1 MNYFTFAQ
9 QDKVVKLSDTPVVS
23 GHKGPVL
30 DIAFSPHN
38 DNLIASGSKDCSVKL
53 WLIPDEGLTKY
64 SPFICLIILKFKL
77 TSFLHI
83 LAEL

>member
-1 MNYFTFAQ
+1 M
-9 QDKVVKLSDTPVVS
+9 VKLKSDPPVVS

-64 SPFICLIILKFKL
+64 STFICLIINLNESL
-77 TSFLHI
+77 FLIFI
-83 LAEL
+83 LIEL